1 MFLDVKVK
9 VWMVCVASLPESKS
23 ESLPLVLKDKSFS
36 QGERFTVQLSLD
48 RVLSLQKW
56 DT

>member
-36 QGERFTVQLSLD
+36 QGERFTVKLPLD